1 MLFRQEEPT
10 RDKLLPKVQYLRIK
24 LAHTAQ
30 CSPYPISIWQ
40 VALPV
45 TRLAALRCAALSHS
59 GFGCYV
65 VHVCPKQL
73 ADFCL

>member
-1 MLFRQEEPT
+1 MMCCAVLFRQEEPT

-45 TRLAALRCAALSHS
+45 TRLAALR
-59 GFGCYV
+59 
-65 VHVCPKQL
+65 
-73 ADFCL
+73 